1 MRSGFLAICIGGAL
15 AAPALAA
22 SCPGNPTAIG
32 TSRVLVA
39 SPDEFPRVGTQQYG
53 RNGMLALNDRE
64 IVLTFDDGPL
74 PPYTDSVL
82 QTLATECIK
91 ATFFLVGRQA
101 TANPD
106 LARRIVKEGH
116 TVGTHSQNHPLTF
129 DQMAQPRAEAEINDG
144 IASVTAALG
153 DPRHLTP
160 YFRIPGL
167 LRLRPIEDYL
177 AARRIAVW
185 SVDFDA
191 DDWKNIDA
199 AEVVKRAVERIEQKK
214 RGVLLLHDVQP
225 ATALALPLLLQEL
238 KTRGYRIVHVVPSAA
253 PPPRLPRVAAPPQ
266 PPRYAWPRTIP
277 PAEQQRR
284 APRYSRDFSPGPPP
298 GPDPRRGVIVYR

>member
-1 MRSGFLAICIGGAL
+1 MRFHAIRSGVVAVGVAL
-15 AAPALAA
+15 AAPAFAA
-22 SCPGNPTAIG
+22 SCPGNPTALG

-82 QTLATECIK
+82 QTLAAECIK

-106 LARRIVKEGH
+106 LARRIFREGH
-116 TVGTHSQNHPLTF
+116 AVGTHSQNHPLTF

-153 DPRHLTP
+153 DPRHLMP

-191 DDWKNIDA
+191 DDWKNIA
-199 AEVVKRAVERIEQKK
+199 ADEVVKRAMERIEQKK

-225 ATALALPLLLQEL
+225 ATALALPLLLQAL

-253 PPPRLPRVAAPPQ
+253 PPPKPPRVAAPPQ

-277 PAEQQRR
+277 ADRRQQ
-284 APRYSRDFSPGPPP
+284 PRYSRDFAP
-298 GPDPRRGVIVYR
+298 GPDPRRGVVIYR